1 MPYELNDVAKVVT
14 KQSGENYVW
23 ILLDTLG
30 KMQEKREIERRIV
43 VHRNRCFENSWLLQ
57 MTNDAKSRNGF
68 LAKKAHAK
76 DEA

>member
-43 VHRNRCFENSWLLQ
+43 VH
-57 MTNDAKSRNGF
+57 
-68 LAKKAHAK
+68 
-76 DEA
+76 